1 MEETGAK
8 KTIGI
13 GNDGASTIDTEKTE
27 VETKIDT
34 ADKPDVGGSSEKSE
48 KDTNENAMS
57 VDNEDDTSSTS
68 SENDKKKDK
77 KEQDP
82 TVLIMKAVSY
92 KEEGNGAFKKG
103 DYSSASRSYRR
114 GTNLLKGLN
123 EGNTGDEQV
132 KALLVNLQTN
142 LSMTCMKQNKA
153 KMSRDVASKALAIQD
168 NHVKALFR
176 RATAHRAL
184 GDLDSSKQDLKRALK
199 EDPNNK
205 DCKRALISVQ
215 KEIEKAH
222 EKQKAALSRAF
233 SSKKGKNSA
242 SFLYNDK
249 EEEEIRKQKQK
260 EEEKKQKELEKQKH
274 KQQWEEECISMMA
287 DNPDIKPPSF
297 EEWDKER
304 QKKQDEE
311 EKKRKKEK
319 EEERKRRQ
327 QQKLASKKKKA
338 QGSDDDDDDDDDI
351 LTEKELQMMRGY
363 KKTSDGRTTSY
374 FTREQTE
381 EEKKLL
387 GSIAPQRL
395 ETPQRLDSNNT
406 NASIATTTSSI
417 STSYHTNP
425 SSSVSASAWNQAG
438 TWEERDTTDWCKET
452 LKSKLKEATAMYG
465 NGMMAIVSEVKD
477 LSGDASVA
485 VTRGKKTY
493 VFDFHCK
500 LKYKIHMATNDVDID
515 DTDEV
520 IASGTLSLP
529 DISSASMSDKS
540 GKDLDVE
547 MIGWKKVPKSHT
559 IESALKCREQL
570 ADSVRSCVATFVDLF
585 NSQY

>member
-1 MEETGAK
+1 M
-8 KTIGI
+8 
-13 GNDGASTIDTEKTE
+13 
-27 VETKIDT
+27 V
-34 ADKPDVGGSSEKSE
+34 
-48 KDTNENAMS
+48 
-57 VDNEDDTSSTS
+57 
-68 SENDKKKDK
+68 
-77 KEQDP
+77 
-82 TVLIMKAVSY
+82 
-92 KEEGNGAFKKG
+92 

-132 KALLVNLQTN
+132 KALLINLQTN

-215 KEIEKAH
+215 KEIEKVH

-260 EEEKKQKELEKQKH
+260 DEEKKRKELEKQKR

-287 DNPDIKPPSF
+287 DNPDTKPPSF

-311 EKKRKKEK
+311 EKRKKEK
-319 EEERKRRQ
+319 ERKRRE

-338 QGSDDDDDDDDDI
+338 QESNDDDDDDM
-351 LTEKELQMMRGY
+351 LTESELQMMRGY

-406 NASIATTTSSI
+406 NASIGTTTSSI
-417 STSYHTNP
+417 STSNKTNP
-425 SSSVSASAWNQAG
+425 SSSISASAWNQAG

-452 LKSKLKEATAMYG
+452 LKSKLKGATAMYQ

-493 VFDFHCK
+493 VFDFNCQ
-500 LKYKIHMATNDVDID
+500 LKYKIHMATDGVDMVD
-515 DTDEV
+515 EDEV

-529 DISSASMSDKS
+529 DISSATMSDKS

-547 MIGWKKVPKSHT
+547 MSGWKKVPKSHT
-559 IESALKCREQL
+559 MESALKCREQL
-570 ADSVRSCVATFVDLF
+570 ADSVRSCVASFVDLF